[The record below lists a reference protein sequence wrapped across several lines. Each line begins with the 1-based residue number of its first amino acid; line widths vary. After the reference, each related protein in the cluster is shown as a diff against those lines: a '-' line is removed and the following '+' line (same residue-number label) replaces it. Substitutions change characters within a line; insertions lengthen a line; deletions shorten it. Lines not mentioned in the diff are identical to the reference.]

1 MHFARVLE
9 WEIVVRDGF
18 VRGEHFQVLEMY
30 QGTQMREGEGG
41 SIAAIITDIMTAI
54 QEGSKGFSFAFPDV

>member
-1 MHFARVLE
+1 MYFGRVLE
-9 WEIVVRDGF
+9 CEIVVCDGF

-30 QGTQMREGEGG
+30 QGMQMREGEGG

-54 QEGSKGFSFAFPDV
+54 QEGSKGFSFVFPDV

>member
-1 MHFARVLE
+1 MHFGRVLE

-41 SIAAIITDIMTAI
+41 SITDIMMAI